1 MLILYSLLL
10 LICGIVILFSFPF
23 LTWLETWR
31 VFSGKRVLQCP
42 ETGTD
47 ADVELDAKL
56 AARTAL
62 IGTLRNRVSKCSHWP
77 KRDTCGQQC
86 IPQAISQNRP
96 DSFEINHFAIF
107 LAALA
112 SWAASGALRNSPVAL
127 GWMASA
133 GYPMKEFWVTA
144 ANPVPKAFPDSSTGL
159 HVPLLVGLLAML
171 FVAYVLAW
179 IMRHTG
185 ASGIADA
192 MLRAGLLWLAIA
204 GATLQGGLVLA
215 PLSVFST
222 NAVILLIALLI
233 QALVIGY
240 TVTRWDVSSSRPK
253 ASRRAVRVA

>member
-1 MLILYSLLL
+1 MLIIYLLLL

-23 LTWLETWR
+23 LKWLETR
-31 VFSGKRVLQCP
+31 RAFSGKRVLQCP

-47 ADVELDAKL
+47 TDVELDARL

-62 IGTLRNRVSKCSHWP
+62 IGTLRTRVLKCSRWP

-86 IPQAISQNRP
+86 IPQAVLQNQP

-133 GYPMKEFWVTA
+133 GYPMREFWSTA
-144 ANPVPKAFPDSSTGL
+144 VNPIPKSFPDSSVGL
-159 HVPLLVGLLAML
+159 HVPLLLGLLAML

-179 IMRHTG
+179 LMRHTG
-185 ASGIADA
+185 ASGIAGK
-192 MLRAGLLWLAIA
+192 MLRVGLLWLAIT
-204 GATLQGGLVLA
+204 GATLQGGLILA
-215 PLSVFST
+215 PLSVFIV

-240 TVTRWDVSSSRPK
+240 TVTKWDVSSSQPK
-253 ASRRAVRVA
+253 TSHRATGVA

>member
-1 MLILYSLLL
+1 MLILYLLLL

-23 LTWLETWR
+23 LTWLETRR

-42 ETGTD
+42 ETGSD
-47 ADVELDAKL
+47 ADVELDARL

-62 IGTLRNRVSKCSHWP
+62 IGTLRARVLKCSRWP

-86 IPQAISQNRP
+86 IPQAVSQNRP
-96 DSFEINHFAIF
+96 DSFEINHFAVF

-112 SWAASGALRNSPVAL
+112 SWAASGALRNSPIAL

-144 ANPVPKAFPDSSTGL
+144 VNPAPKAFPDSSAGL

-171 FVAYVLAW
+171 FIAYVLAW

-192 MLRAGLLWLAIA
+192 MLRAGLLWLAIT

-215 PLSVFST
+215 PLSVFT
-222 NAVILLIALLI
+222 VNAMILLIALLI
-233 QALVIGY
+233 QALVIAY
-240 TVTRWDVSSSRPK
+240 TVTKWDVSSSQPK
-253 ASRRAVRVA
+253 SSRRAIGVA

>member
-1 MLILYSLLL
+1 
-10 LICGIVILFSFPF
+10 
-23 LTWLETWR
+23 
-31 VFSGKRVLQCP
+31 VLQCS
-42 ETGTD
+42 
-47 ADVELDAKL
+47 
-56 AARTAL
+56 R
-62 IGTLRNRVSKCSHWP
+62 WP

-86 IPQAISQNRP
+86 IPQAVSQNRP

-127 GWMASA
+127 GLMAKA

-144 ANPVPKAFPDSSTGL
+144 VNPIPKAFPASSASL
-159 HVPLLVGLLAML
+159 HVPLFVGLLAML

-179 IMRHTG
+179 LVRHTG
-185 ASGIADA
+185 ASGIADV

-215 PLSVFST
+215 PLSVFSA

-240 TVTRWDVSSSRPK
+240 TATRWDVSSSQPK
-253 ASRRAVRVA
+253 VSRRAVGVA